1 MATMKWQTVEER
13 AAELERLAQKETS
26 IEDRFD
32 QLLDILLES
41 KVDKDKIKKLKEK
54 K

>member
-1 MATMKWQTVEER
+1 MAIMKWQTVEER

-26 IEDRFD
+26 IEGRFD
-32 QLLDILLES
+32 RLLDILSEP
-41 KVDKDKIKKLKEK
+41 KIDREKIKKLKEK